1 MAQSAVFT
9 LLVAVFCDVIHL
21 AEVGSIPLI
30 MKRSILRSIKTH
42 NSLTSKLFK
51 REKEFFMETKRAFL
65 AIFLS
70 MGILLG
76 YQYFFAPTPPP
87 SENVQESGEV
97 AAPAESSEV
106 KTLQSD
112 ASSVLSVPAAG
123 QETSYQGKDIPVETS
138 LYSAIISENGGGI
151 KSFMLKNYKESLA
164 PDSDLKQLIV
174 RKPGDSLPLFF
185 SWGVEPAK
193 AGMPVFAADKERV
206 ATGTANGSLIMSAK
220 LPSGIEVTRALTFS
234 DQDYRIEMTVDVHN
248 TTPSPLQGA
257 PYLNLTNRPFSPA
270 NGGRSSYLFTG
281 PAAFVDGALQEVKV
295 KDLQEGSKN
304 FIGNVGW
311 TAYEDTYFMCGVIPR
326 KSDKNTVFFAVSDE
340 NKVTS
345 VLAGA
350 ADIIPPQGHKQYKY
364 TIYFGPKQLE
374 TLKAVGENLDRI
386 VNFGWFDVIAK
397 PTLYL
402 LNFLYKYLHN
412 YGVAIILVT
421 IIIKMFFWPIAQKGM
436 KSMKTMQKLQPKM
449 AKLREKYKDDKERLN
464 QEMIK
469 LYQAYKVN
477 PVGGCLPMVLQIP
490 VFFALYKV
498 LLQTI
503 ELRHAP
509 FMLWINDLSAPDR
522 LYLGF
527 DLPFLGGLPVLTL
540 LMGASMFL
548 QQKMTPTSADPTQA
562 KVMMFLPV
570 IFTVMFVNFA
580 SGLVLYWFVNNLLSI
595 AQQYFI
601 NRQVD

>member
-1 MAQSAVFT
+1 
-9 LLVAVFCDVIHL
+9 
-21 AEVGSIPLI
+21 
-30 MKRSILRSIKTH
+30 
-42 NSLTSKLFK
+42 
-51 REKEFFMETKRAFL
+51 METKRAFL
-65 AIFLS
+65 AIVLS
-70 MGILLG
+70 LGILLG
-76 YQYFFAPTPPP
+76 YQYFFVPPLPPP
-87 SENVQESGEV
+87 ESVQENGEALPV
-97 AAPAESSEV
+97 IPSEV
-106 KTLQSD
+106 KTPQSTTPSFLTTPSAD
-112 ASSVLSVPAAG
+112 
-123 QETSYQGKDIPVETS
+123 QEDTFQGRDIPVETS
-138 LYSAIISENGGGI
+138 LYSAIVTESGGGI
-151 KSFMLKNYKESLA
+151 KSFKLKNYNETL
-164 PDSDLKQLIV
+164 DSDSGFKQLVV

-193 AGMPVFAADKERV
+193 AGTPLFDADRESIS
-206 ATGTANGSLIMSAK
+206 TGRANETLIMTSK
-220 LPSGIEVTRALTFS
+220 LPSGVEITRALAFS
-234 DQDYRIEMTVDVHN
+234 DQDYRIEMTVNVRN
-248 TTPSPLQGA
+248 TTPNPLQGA
-257 PYLNLTNRPFSPA
+257 PYLSLTNRPFSQDDS
-270 NGGRSSYLFTG
+270 NRFLFTG
-281 PAAFVDGALQEVKV
+281 PAALVDGVLQEVKV
-295 KDLQEGSKN
+295 DDLKEGSKS
-304 FIGNVGW
+304 FIGNVSW

-326 KSDKNTVFFAVSDE
+326 ETDKNTIFFAQSDE

-350 ADIIPPQGHKQYKY
+350 ADIIPPQGHKQYSY
-364 TIYFGPKQLE
+364 TIYFGPKQLG
-374 TLKAVGENLDRI
+374 TLQNVGENLDQI

-402 LNFLYKYLHN
+402 LNFLYKYIHN

-421 IIIKMFFWPIAQKGM
+421 IIIKLLFWPIAQKGM

-449 AKLREKYKDDKERLN
+449 AKLREKHKDDKERLN

-469 LYQAYKVN
+469 MYQTYKVN

-595 AQQYFI
+595 AQQYAI